1 MENRI
6 RALENKYATA
16 ILRIERL
23 ENIVNSLTG
32 IQEGTITMS
41 DFIKACECVPKDK
54 LTIQK
59 YWDQRLGRTSPG
71 GKTGK

>member
-1 MENRI
+1 MTEI
-6 RALENKYATA
+6 QTLK
-16 ILRIERL
+16 LRIERL

-32 IQEGTITMS
+32 MQEGVISMN

-59 YWDQRLGRTSPG
+59 YWDQRLGRTGNGS
-71 GKTGK
+71 